1 MNSRSTCLLAL
12 MGVVTL
18 SAGLHPAHAE
28 TYLVDD
34 DEPAKF
40 RTVQSAVDFARDGDV
55 IIVNPGT
62 YTGSGNR
69 DIDLKGKALTI
80 IGADPYDAAIVGA
93 TVIDPG
99 GTSERPHR
107 AFIIADCNGVE
118 IAGLTLIN
126 GVAPMGGAIY
136 CRDGVLTLSQCRILD
151 NRTQPGDAKSGLQG
165 GPGGGIYGERAEIN
179 LVGCLVSG
187 NEAAVG
193 GASTSGQAGAGGD
206 GGGIYTVDSILAI
219 SGSTITN
226 NAAGR
231 GGDSAQGSAGAGG
244 RGGGIYADLVTIVD
258 SVVSGN
264 AAGDGGVGARN
275 GAGGPGGGV
284 HAETAV
290 IDATRIEGN
299 RAGAVAGTGSKGTG
313 GSGGDGGALYCAVLD
328 LTNSLVAG
336 NQAGRGAAEGLSGT
350 DGPGVGGG
358 LWCTAGLIR
367 HCTIAS
373 NVAHPDSADAKS
385 QAVLGAGVFCD
396 SRTVLSHTILYD
408 NTPDQLAGHDCSNVT
423 YCNIEGQ
430 TCQGRSGNLSEPA
443 MFIKPGAWV
452 HADDANVGVE
462 PDDPNAVWRPGEYRL
477 LTGSPC
483 INAGDRS
490 FVPGADETDLGG
502 RSRLVDGRVDIGAF
516 EAQTLLPVYRFWS
529 LVSGK
534 HFYTLD
540 EPEKNLLIDVYP
552 HVWVFE
558 GIAYYAY
565 ARASEPGLVPVY
577 RFWSPVLESHFYT
590 SSRAEKDHLIDK
602 YEDVWTFE
610 GIVFYAYPDGQQA
623 DGAKT
628 VHRFWSDTLG
638 GHFYTVSEAEK
649 DRLIREY
656 ALVWTYE
663 GAAWYAFEKPIA
675 EKPPAVSDPMAYEFV
690 GGEEDALFILELKAT
705 IDNKEAK
712 LDSPTIGFI
721 PEMGRMNMQ
730 VDLGA
735 MTARLDEFSIDSTP
749 VEHEAILSG
758 GEIGRAELPIAL
770 SLQGLFHSPTRR
782 GPYDID
788 PESLVF
794 PVGQPDAAPSADDDF
809 RLVGSMTIDGRKLNI
824 DVTLPADRFDIDG
837 KARFDAEAAPDRLNA
852 QMAGPF
858 AWVRQHDDL
867 LVETRVKERSVQLY
881 VTYLRVQTMGLWEGR
896 PSVEGTK

>member
-1 MNSRSTCLLAL
+1 MNSRSICLLAL
-12 MGVVTL
+12 MGVVIL
-18 SAGLHPAHAE
+18 SAGLRPAHAE

-99 GTSERPHR
+99 GRNDRPHR
-107 AFIIADCNGVE
+107 AFTIADCNGVE

-136 CRDGVLTLSQCRILD
+136 CRDSVLTLSHCRILD
-151 NRTQPGDAKSGLQG
+151 NRAQPGDAKSGFHG

-187 NEAAVG
+187 NGAGVG
-193 GASTSGQAGAGGD
+193 GASVSGEAGAGGD
-206 GGGIYTVDSILAI
+206 GGGIYAVDSSLTIT
-219 SGSTITN
+219 GSTMTN
-226 NAAGR
+226 NTAGP

-264 AAGDGGVGARN
+264 AAGDGGAGARN
-275 GAGGPGGGV
+275 GLGGSGGGV

-299 RAGAVAGTGSKGTG
+299 RAGAVAGMGSKGTG
-313 GSGGDGGALYCAVLD
+313 GSGGDGGGLYCAVLD

-336 NQAGRGAAEGLSGT
+336 NQTGPGAAGSFGT

-367 HCTIAS
+367 HCTIV
-373 NVAHPDSADAKS
+373 NNLAHLDGADAKS

-396 SRTVLSHTILYD
+396 SRTVLSHTILYG

-430 TCQGRSGNLSEPA
+430 VCQGRSGNLSEPA
-443 MFIKPGAWV
+443 MFIKPGVWV

-483 INAGDRS
+483 IDAGDRS

-529 LVSGK
+529 QVSGK

-552 HVWVFE
+552 HVWVYE

-565 ARASEPGLVPVY
+565 AQSSEPGLVPVY

-590 SSRAEKDHLIDK
+590 SNRAEKDHLIDK

-610 GIVFYAYPDGQQA
+610 GIVFYAYPEEQRVDGT
-623 DGAKT
+623 KT

-638 GHFYTVSEAEK
+638 GHFYTISEAEK
-649 DRLIREY
+649 DLLIREY
-656 ALVWTYE
+656 SLVWTYE

-675 EKPPAVSDPMAYEFV
+675 EKPPAVPDPMAYEFV
-690 GGEEDALFILELKAT
+690 GGQEDALFILELKAT

-721 PEMGRMNMQ
+721 PEMGRMDMQ

-735 MTARLDEFSIDSTP
+735 MTTRLDEFSIDSTP
-749 VEHEAILSG
+749 VEHEAVLSG
-758 GEIGRAELPIAL
+758 GEIGRAELPITL
-770 SLQGLFHSPTRR
+770 SLQGQFFSPTRR

-794 PVGQPDAAPSADDDF
+794 PAGQPDGVASADDDF
-809 RLVGSMTIDGRKLNI
+809 RLVGSMTIDGRKLSI

-858 AWVRQHDDL
+858 TWVRQHDDL
-867 LVETRVKERSVQLY
+867 LVETQVKERTVQLY

-896 PSVEGTK
+896 PSTEATK